1 MVTFGHSK
9 RYHGVTRCMMD
20 WTGCEF
26 VEAVPGRCS
35 GVPTIRGTRIFPETV
50 LQYYARGASMEE
62 ILEDF
67 PTLTAEVVF
76 SLLAFAGAESRQ
88 LAS

>member
-1 MVTFGHSK
+1 
-9 RYHGVTRCMMD
+9 MMD

-26 VEAVPGRCS
+26 VEEVPGRCS

-50 LQYYARGASMEE
+50 LQYSNRGASIEE

-67 PTLTAEVVF
+67 PRLRRMLSARYSCSPVEN
-76 SLLAFAGAESRQ
+76 GQ

>member
-1 MVTFGHSK
+1 MN
-9 RYHGVTRCMMD
+9 
-20 WTGCEF
+20 WAGCEF
-26 VEAVPGRCS
+26 VEKVPDRCS

-50 LQYYARGASMEE
+50 LQYSARGASVEE

-67 PTLTAEVVF
+67 PTLTAEAVR
-76 SLLAFAGAESRQ
+76 SLLAFASSESRH

>member
-1 MVTFGHSK
+1 
-9 RYHGVTRCMMD
+9 MD

-26 VEAVPGRCS
+26 VEQIPGRCS
-35 GVPTIRGTRIFPETV
+35 GVPTILGTRISPETV
-50 LQYYARGASMEE
+50 LQYSARGASIEE

-76 SLLAFAGAESRQ
+76 SLLAFANSESRH